1 MISDKQYYLDIFK
14 VGDTDLQKLTETAL
28 SHGGDYCDLYFE
40 NTMNQTHQLIDG
52 EVSSGGLN
60 IDYGVGIRVLCG
72 EKTGY
77 AYSESTTWKDMES
90 AAIAASAIS
99 QGTAVTPRDTRSI
112 GATYTAQKNN
122 GDRLVRRL
130 YPGRPNPAADRYPI
144 INDWRQESPS
154 VAVGFLGKLEQAIK
168 SRDSRITSVICAL
181 SSQTS
186 DYLMYNSFGEMKYET
201 RPMTTVQAM
210 LVADNGSRKI
220 QKNVSRSLRKGA
232 EMLTDA
238 LITELAGKITDGLD
252 NAFEAVRPKGGQ
264 MQVVMGAG
272 ASGIL
277 LHEAMGH
284 AFEADFNRKGQ
295 SIFSDKMGK
304 RVCPEG
310 INIVDDATIRGN
322 RGSLNF
328 DDEGVPG
335 QRTTMVEDGILTSYL
350 HDRISARYYSVAP
363 TGNGRRET
371 FRSSPIPRMRATYM
385 ESGNAEPDGI
395 IASVRKGIY
404 VNEFSNG
411 QVKIGEGDFTFF
423 VKSGFL
429 IEDGRL
435 TRPIKDINV
444 IGNGPQALKDIMAV
458 GNDCVIDDSAWTCGK
473 GQSVSVSCGMPTVLV
488 NNLLVGGEQDG
499 RNKDCRPER
508 GTRGRGRRIGG
519 SSDIGQGQDG
529 NLRPSGRGTRQHPPD
544 RRQGIDLQG
553 ICRREI
559 RRLLHQQA
567 GREQY
572 TRLAGESRA
581 ERADARAR
589 PVQET
594 AGEGRYCQ

>member
-1 MISDKQYYLDIFK
+1 MISDKQFYLDIFR
-14 VGDTDLQKLTETAL
+14 VSDIDLQKLTETAL
-28 SHGGDYCDLYFE
+28 SHGGDWCDLYFE
-40 NTMNQTHQLIDG
+40 NTMNQSHQLMDG
-52 EVSSGGLN
+52 EVSSGALN
-60 IDYGVGIRVLCG
+60 IDYGVGIRVLRG

-77 AYSESTTWKDMES
+77 AYSESTEWKDMES
-90 AAIAASAIS
+90 AAVAASAIS
-99 QGTAVTPRDTRSI
+99 QGAAVSPRDTRSI
-112 GATYTAQKNN
+112 GATYTIQENN
-122 GDRLVRRL
+122 GGRLVRRL

-144 INDWRQESPS
+144 IRNWRDISPS
-154 VAVGFLGKLEQAIK
+154 VSVDYLGRLERMIRE
-168 SRDSRITSVICAL
+168 RDSRITSVICVI

-201 RPMTTVQAM
+201 RPMTTVQAV
-210 LVADNGSRKI
+210 LTADNGKRKI
-220 QKNVSRSLRKGA
+220 QKNISRSYRKGA
-232 EMLTDA
+232 EMLTE
-238 LITELAGKITDGLD
+238 ELAREMAERITDGID
-252 NAFEAVRPKGGQ
+252 IAFEAVRPRGGQ

-295 SIFSDKMGK
+295 SIFSDKMGQ

-335 QRTTMVEDGILTSYL
+335 QRTMMVEDGILTSYL
-350 HDRISARYYSVAP
+350 HDRISARFYGVAP

-385 ESGNAEPDGI
+385 ESGTAVPDSI
-395 IASVRKGIY
+395 IASVSKGIY

-435 TRPIKDINV
+435 TQPINDVNV
-444 IGNGPQALKDIMAV
+444 IGNGPQALKDILAV
-458 GNDCVIDDSAWTCGK
+458 GNDCIIDDSAWTCGK
-473 GQSVSVSCGMPTVLV
+473 GQSAPVSCGMPTVLV
-488 NNLLVGGEQDG
+488 NNLLVGGDQDG
-499 RNKDCRPER
+499 E
-508 GTRGRGRRIGG
+508 
-519 SSDIGQGQDG
+519 
-529 NLRPSGRGTRQHPPD
+529 
-544 RRQGIDLQG
+544 
-553 ICRREI
+553 
-559 RRLLHQQA
+559 
-567 GREQY
+567 
-572 TRLAGESRA
+572 
-581 ERADARAR
+581 
-589 PVQET
+589 
-594 AGEGRYCQ
+594 